1 LNAAEAAAL
10 DGSRDLLSARRH
22 GIDRDRGAGD
32 SAKVSRRPEG
42 CDILRFWPMDEA
54 AGAGRRPTEG
64 GAMLNS
70 NAMQFYRDKAPA
82 DETRKALPEPIAPPP
97 YRRLRAF
104 AFDPSLSLQLETA
117 SINHTVLNTP
127 WEGDL
132 APGPRG
138 EYLEVVDYDPA
149 SGCWYDPVDLNAVEL
164 VAQDGLAPSEGNPQ
178 FHQQMAYAV
187 AMSTIGHFEHAL
199 GRPVFWAWNYDEK
212 RPAGERDV
220 YVQRLRIYPHATRTA
235 NAYYS
240 PAKKALLFG
249 YFPGPSGMVFS
260 CLSHDI
266 VAHETTH
273 ALLDG
278 MNRRFIEDNNPD
290 TLAFHEAFADLVALF
305 QHFTLPEVMR
315 HQIGKTRGDLE
326 RQSLLG
332 ELARQFGEATGRY
345 GALRNAIGDWG
356 PDKVWRPIEPDPRK
370 LKEAVEPHTRGAI
383 LVAAVFG
390 AFLAAYRARSA
401 DLVRLATA
409 GTGVLP
415 QGEIH
420 PDLRNRL
427 AGEASNAA
435 SDFLNICIRALD
447 YLPPVDVT
455 FGDYLRALV
464 TADFDLVPNDKHG
477 YRVAL
482 IESFRR
488 WGIMPTGLRALSEE
502 QLRWP
507 FARLR
512 QHKGWAA
519 LTAVAEE
526 IRNGI
531 SSTLYIRDRKKLF
544 DVLTRIRKTTHEYI
558 QRTMSDKSDAP
569 HKPEFMRVTGLNIS
583 ESNPPSG
590 ITMSESMPGQA
601 SFEVHAVRPAL
612 RVSPNGVIVK
622 QLIMIIT
629 QRRILPV
636 FPDDPESETFDFRGG
651 STLIFDLEGEPSLRY
666 AITKPIDDE
675 ERLAQIREYRRA
687 KTQEHLSLR
696 DTYFGRASA
705 ALRGAEEVFCMLHS

>member
-1 LNAAEAAAL
+1 
-10 DGSRDLLSARRH
+10 
-22 GIDRDRGAGD
+22 
-32 SAKVSRRPEG
+32 
-42 CDILRFWPMDEA
+42 
-54 AGAGRRPTEG
+54 
-64 GAMLNS
+64 MLNS
-70 NAMQFYRDKAPA
+70 YASQFYRDAAPEKAKMRLSGGRAAAAPA
-82 DETRKALPEPIAPPP
+82 EGPALAAMIGALTEAPLQPAATRQPEPLAPPP

-117 SINHTVLNTP
+117 SINHTVFETP
-127 WEGDL
+127 WEPWL
-132 APGPRG
+132 EPGPRG

-149 SGCWYDPVDLNAVEL
+149 SGCWYDPVDLNALEI
-164 VAQDGLAPSEGNPQ
+164 VAQDGVAPSEGNPQ
-178 FHQQMAYAV
+178 FHQQMVYAV
-187 AMSTIGHFEHAL
+187 AMNTIRHFEHAL
-199 GRPVFWAWNYDEK
+199 GRPIFWAWNYDES
-212 RPAGERDV
+212 RPVGKRDV
-220 YVQRLRIYPHATRTA
+220 YVQRLRIYPHGLRSA

-240 PAKKALLFG
+240 PSKKALLFG
-249 YFPGPSGMVFS
+249 YFPGPTGMVFS

-290 TLAFHEAFADLVALF
+290 TLAFHEAFADLIALF
-305 QHFTLPEVMR
+305 QHFTFPEVMR
-315 HQIGKTRGDLE
+315 HQIARTRGDLGT
-326 RQSLLG
+326 QSLLG

-370 LKEAVEPHTRGAI
+370 LQETLEPHGRGAI

-390 AFLAAYRARSA
+390 AFLAAYRARVA

-415 QGEIH
+415 QGAIH
-420 PDLRNRL
+420 PDLVYRL
-427 AGEASNAA
+427 AQEASATA
-435 SDFLNICIRALD
+435 RDFLNMCVRSLD

-455 FGDYLRALV
+455 FGDFLRALV
-464 TADFDLVPNDKHG
+464 TADFDMVPNDKHG

-512 QHKGWAA
+512 EHEGWAA
-519 LTAVAEE
+519 LTAVAGV
-526 IRNGI
+526 IRDDI
-531 SSTLYIRDRKKLF
+531 SRTLYIRDRAELF
-544 DVLTRIRKTTHEYI
+544 EVLRDVREKTHEYI
-558 QRTMSDKSDAP
+558 QETMSDASDEP

-583 ESNPPSG
+583 ESNPPPG
-590 ITMSESMPGQA
+590 ITFSESRRGMP
-601 SFEVHAVRPAL
+601 SFEVHGVRPAL
-612 RVSPNGVIVK
+612 RVSPDGVILK

-629 QRRILPV
+629 QRRKLHLV
-636 FPDDPESETFDFRGG
+636 DGDEKSELIDFRGG
-651 STLIFDLEGEPSLRY
+651 CTLIFDLEGDQPSLRY
-666 AITKPIDDE
+666 AITKPIDDD
-675 ERLAQIREYRRA
+675 ERLAQIRAYRRA
-687 KTQEHLSLR
+687 KAEERFSLR
-696 DTYFGRASA
+696 ETYFGPRSA
-705 ALRGAEEVFCMLHS
+705 QSKEARNAEEVFCILHS